1 MADTIWRGRPRAR
14 RFGVVNGRGM
24 ATFYWREVHRS
35 IKIWGI
41 TLAAPAIRALLFA
54 GVFALVVGAS
64 GKVVLGMPFLEFL
77 VPGLVAV
84 AILERAFESAAFSM
98 VYDKSEGIFGD
109 LATVPL
115 TPGEL
120 VVAYAGASVTGGLIA
135 GIAVWT
141 VLLPLGGQVP
151 AEPVALA
158 YFAMSGALIIGLFS
172 QVAGLWAPK
181 WDYLAGVQ
189 TFIFLPFVFLSG
201 VFFSLDQLPAALQPW
216 ARANPIFYIVDGVRF
231 GITGRGD
238 TDPLIG
244 VIVTLVCITVLAA
257 LSYRLFAIGY
267 RFKS

>member
-1 MADTIWRGRPRAR
+1 MSDRIWRGTPRVR
-14 RFGVVNGRGM
+14 RFGAINGRGL
-24 ATFYWREVHRS
+24 ATFYRREVHRGF
-35 IKIWGI
+35 KIWGI

-54 GVFALVVGAS
+54 GVFALVVGGS
-64 GKVVLGMPFLEFL
+64 GKIVLGLPFLEFL
-77 VPGLVAV
+77 IPGLIAV

-109 LATVPL
+109 LATAPI

-120 VVAYAGASVTGGLIA
+120 VVAYAGASVTGALMVGTV
-135 GIAVWT
+135 VWL

-151 AEPVALA
+151 AQPLALA
-158 YFAMSGALIIGLFS
+158 YFGASGALIIGLFS
-172 QVAGLWAPK
+172 QIAGLWAPK

-201 VFFSLDQLPAALQPW
+201 VFFSLDQLPVALQPW

-231 GITGRGD
+231 GITGRAD
-238 TDPLIG
+238 TEPLIG
-244 VIVTLVCITVLAA
+244 VAVTLVCITVLSA